1 MHKWTVKSIVLTYIA
16 ASCVAAAVNRCHEPV
31 SVGDLVWV
39 KTSAHCWYPALVCVC
54 STVLLW
60 CVNWW
65 MF

>member
-1 MHKWTVKSIVLTYIA
+1 MYLA
-16 ASCVAAAVNRCHEPV
+16 ALCVAAAVNRCHEPV

-60 CVNWW
+60 RGAWW